1 MSKNRKKYGVEIA
14 LAVVAGLVGG
24 TLGALLSTSY
34 SALSTST
41 TSVASAPVALEPGTP
56 VLLFDQGEAHAT
68 VKVDRNGVVI
78 LNFTTRTGQ
87 NRIALG
93 VLGDSKL
100 ELGVFDSAGKARAG
114 MEIPMRDSGR
124 VQTLLLD
131 KQAGQLALK
140 TRTKS

>member
-56 VLLFDQGEAHAT
+56 VLLFYQGEAHAT
-68 VKVDRNGVVI
+68 VKVYRNGVVI

-87 NRIALG
+87 NRIALV

-100 ELGVFDSAGKARAG
+100 ELGVFDSAGKARGG